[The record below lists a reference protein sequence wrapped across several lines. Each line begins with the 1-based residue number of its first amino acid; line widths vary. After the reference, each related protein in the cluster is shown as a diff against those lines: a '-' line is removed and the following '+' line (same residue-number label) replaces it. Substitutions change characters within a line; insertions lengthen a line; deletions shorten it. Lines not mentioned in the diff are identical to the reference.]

1 MDLGLDVSAPLV
13 GLSVADATPTA
24 TAPSAPSSG
33 PGAALAR
40 DMLLLGG
47 VFVALIAWDALGL
60 DLPISRW
67 FGDAAGFP
75 WRDQWLVSDVLHS
88 GARYAAWALALV
100 LAAGIWR
107 PLPFAR
113 GLARDERIAWVV
125 ATIGCALLIPLLKL
139 ASLTSCPWSLAEFGG
154 TATHVSHWAFGQADG
169 GPGRCFPAGH
179 ATAAFCFLPGWTVLR
194 RSAPRAARRWLVAT
208 VVAGAVLTMVQV
220 VRGAHYVSHSLWTGW
235 CCAVLG
241 VVLVH
246 AVRGLGPARTRIRGP
261 SPRRRPPLEPTA
273 TPRRPAS
280 PGAPLAGGLR
290 RAWSAPRSPQ
300 AIVLVLAAW
309 LVLSANLTLWRSVL
323 AIESGPRGW
332 LICLGVAV
340 LLFAALSALLAL
352 TAWGRAMKPVWLSLL
367 VAAAVSQYFMLGY
380 GAVIDTTMM
389 ANVFETNV
397 GEARDL
403 LRWGLL
409 ANLLLV
415 AGVPALWLVRL
426 PVQRVAPTRAVLR
439 VVVLFGAS
447 LVVALAATTALYS
460 VLAPMV
466 RNHMGLRYLPNPIVP
481 VWSTVRVATRPLS
494 NRPKPL
500 VTITAGAALGPS
512 HAAASAKPPLLV
524 LVVGETAR
532 ADHFAL
538 NGYPRDTTP
547 ELAARGVLSFR
558 NAWSCGTN
566 TLASV
571 PCMFS
576 SLGKAQFE
584 ARKAEHENLL
594 DVVQAAG
601 MAVLWLDNQAGCKSI
616 CARVP
621 SASTGD
627 LAGTPAGAKWCADG
641 ECLDEALLEGLDAR
655 IAALPEAKRAR
666 GVLLVM
672 HQMGSHGPAYGRRS
686 TEAYKRF
693 RPECRTTTLGDCAP
707 AELVNVYDNSIA
719 YTDHVL
725 ARTIDWAKA
734 QARYAP
740 ALLYVSDHG
749 ESLGEYGVF
758 LHGVPY
764 AFAPDA
770 QKHVAMVAWL
780 DPAAAARARLDM
792 ACMRGRLDEKRTH
805 DNLYHSVL
813 GLLDV
818 TTPTYDGRLD
828 IWSACERRDQG

>member
-1 MDLGLDVSAPLV
+1 
-13 GLSVADATPTA
+13 
-24 TAPSAPSSG
+24 
-33 PGAALAR
+33 
-40 DMLLLGG
+40 
-47 VFVALIAWDALGL
+47 
-60 DLPISRW
+60 
-67 FGDAAGFP
+67 
-75 WRDQWLVSDVLHS
+75 
-88 GARYAAWALALV
+88 
-100 LAAGIWR
+100 
-107 PLPFAR
+107 
-113 GLARDERIAWVV
+113 
-125 ATIGCALLIPLLKL
+125 
-139 ASLTSCPWSLAEFGG
+139 
-154 TATHVSHWAFGQADG
+154 
-169 GPGRCFPAGH
+169 
-179 ATAAFCFLPGWTVLR
+179 
-194 RSAPRAARRWLVAT
+194 
-208 VVAGAVLTMVQV
+208 
-220 VRGAHYVSHSLWTGW
+220 
-235 CCAVLG
+235 
-241 VVLVH
+241 
-246 AVRGLGPARTRIRGP
+246 
-261 SPRRRPPLEPTA
+261 
-273 TPRRPAS
+273 
-280 PGAPLAGGLR
+280 LR

-309 LVLSANLTLWRSVL
+309 LVLCANLALWKNVL
-323 AIESGPRGW
+323 AIENGPRGV
-332 LICLGVAV
+332 LICLGVSV
-340 LLFAALSALLAL
+340 LLFAVLSALLAL
-352 TAWGRAMKPVWLSLL
+352 TAWGRAMKPVWLFVLL
-367 VAAAVSQYFMLGY
+367 GAAISQYFMLDY

-397 GEARDL
+397 SEARDL
-403 LRWGLL
+403 LTWSFLG
-409 ANLLLV
+409 NLLLV
-415 AGVPALWLVRL
+415 AGVPALWLVPLTVR
-426 PVQRVAPTRAVLR
+426 RVPPAKAVLR
-439 VVVLFGAS
+439 VAILFGAS
-447 LVVALAATTALYS
+447 LVAALAATAALYS

-481 VWSTVRVATRPLS
+481 VWSTVRVATKPLW

-512 HAAASAKPPLLV
+512 HAVAQAKPPLLV

-558 NAWSCGTN
+558 NVWSCGTN

-584 ARKAEHENLL
+584 SRKADHENLL

-601 MAVLWLDNQAGCKSI
+601 MAVLWLDNQAGCKSV

-621 SASTGD
+621 SASTED
-627 LAGTPAGAKWCADG
+627 LAGTPAGTRFCAEG

-693 RPECRTTTLGDCAP
+693 QPECRTTTLGDCVP

-734 QARYAP
+734 QPGYAP

-764 AFAPDA
+764 PFAPDA

-780 DPAAAARARLDM
+780 GDAAAARARLDL
-792 ACMRGRLDEKRTH
+792 ACLGGRLDEKLTH

-818 TTPTYDGRLD
+818 TTPTYDRRLD
-828 IWSACERRDQG
+828 IWSACKRRDEG